1 MSLKE
6 RRDIAHLH
14 GHTPRGVLFTLVE
27 MRGDSSHAVG
37 THVYTLVDGRSAG
50 SVSTG
55 WVEAE
60 LLQRADL
67 FANADAQVHI
77 VCSVPGIEAHL
88 LKEPSETPEAA
99 ALIEAF
105 EATLRGEARSVV
117 TALPDTGVALLR
129 FVMDA
134 RGDVLFASEM
144 LETEDIVPMRRV
156 ARSSAHGTLHVL
168 TQGRIF
174 VEHIDPAISEQD
186 MTNNTLHTEAR

>member
-1 MSLKE
+1 MNLKE

-27 MRGDSSHAVG
+27 MRGSSSHAAG
-37 THVYTLVDGRSAG
+37 SRVYTVEDGRRAG
-50 SVSTG
+50 SAWG
-55 WVEAE
+55 EAE
-60 LLQRADL
+60 LLQRTDL
-67 FANADAQVHI
+67 FANADAQMHI
-77 VCSVPGIEAHL
+77 VSAAPGTEAHL
-88 LKEPSETPEAA
+88 LKESSETPEAT

-105 EATLRGEARSVV
+105 KATLQGEARSVV

-134 RGDVLFASEM
+134 RGDVLFASEL

-174 VEHIDPAISEQD
+174 VEHMEPAISERD
-186 MTNNTLHTEAR
+186 MTDNTLHTEAR